1 MCSNVCAQSFSPI
14 RLFSTLW
21 TVAHQSIGQ
30 SPVHGILQARILER
44 VAISSSR
51 GSSQPRDQTHMSC
64 VSSIARWILYHCATW
79 QDPVVNIFRIKYI
92 FYWFHQS
99 CILFSLFIYS
109 ATECFL
115 LLFWKLFLFP
125 SLALLSI
132 FQGLRDIC
140 IFCTIS
146 PIAWDDLIKTRRD
159 LDRPGLEAWL

>member
-1 MCSNVCAQSFSPI
+1 MFNVIVNVCSNVCAQSFSPI
-14 RLFSTLW
+14 GLFSTLW

-51 GSSQPRDQTHMSC
+51 GSFQPRDQTHMSC

-99 CILFSLFIYS
+99 CILFSLLYILPLNASFYYFGSYSTFSVWPSFQYFKGYVIY
-109 ATECFL
+109 AYFVPL
-115 LLFWKLFLFP
+115 V
-125 SLALLSI
+125 
-132 FQGLRDIC
+132 Q
-140 IFCTIS
+140 
-146 PIAWDDLIKTRRD
+146 
-159 LDRPGLEAWL
+159 